1 VKSFA
6 GDSGYADREMKG
18 RDFRAAT
25 EHLTKVARDLGPVG
39 GGDGREQAHIQ
50 AVREQIDAIARGDV
64 AAVFASA
71 HDDVQLDIYAPPEF
85 HWVRHANGSDA
96 IRDAIEKNF
105 GSVEEQAPEILN
117 VVAQGDTV
125 VLIGREHGIIRATGE
140 RYDIQ
145 FVEKFSFRDGRLA
158 AVQIV
163 AARS

>member
-1 VKSFA
+1 MRRK
-6 GDSGYADREMKG
+6 
-18 RDFRAAT
+18 DFRAAT
-25 EHLTKVARDLGPVG
+25 EHLTKVARDLGPVAEG
-39 GGDGREQAHIQ
+39 EGREQAHIQ
-50 AVREQIDAIARGDV
+50 AVRDQIDAIARGDV

-71 HDDVQLDIYAPPEF
+71 HDDVELDIYAPPEF
-85 HWVRHANGSDA
+85 QWIRHARGTDA

-105 GSVEEQAPEILN
+105 DSVEDQTPEIVN

-125 VLIGREHGIIRATGE
+125 VLIGREQGVLRSTGE